1 MFELINFTSLSGEQK
16 LMVLKWRNDERIAKF
31 MKNKSVGKEEHF
43 AFLERLKSIQDKIY
57 FLVNDKA
64 MGEFIGVIS
73 FVDITKQSCEF
84 GVYKNPELKG
94 VGKKLLD
101 LIKDYAFF
109 TLKVG
114 LLKAKAYNSN
124 KKALAL
130 YENFGFRVYAKDDDF
145 SYLELKNE
153 TD

>member
-1 MFELINFTSLSGEQK
+1 MLELINFTSLSGEQK

-31 MKNKSVGKEEHF
+31 MKNKSVGKKEHF
-43 AFLERLKSIQDKIY
+43 VFLERLKSIQDKIY
-57 FLVNDKA
+57 FLVKDE
-64 MGEFIGVIS
+64 GEFIGVVS

-101 LIKDYAFF
+101 LIKEYAFF

-114 LLKAKAYNSN
+114 SLKAKAYNN
-124 KKALAL
+124 NEKALAL
-130 YENFGFRVYAKDDDF
+130 YENFGFRIYAKDNEF

>member
-1 MFELINFTSLSGEQK
+1 MLELINFTSLSGEQK

-43 AFLERLKSIQDKIY
+43 VFLERLKSIQDKIY
-57 FLVNDKA
+57 FLVKDE
-64 MGEFIGVIS
+64 GEFIGVVS
-73 FVDITKQSCEF
+73 FVDITKESCEF

-101 LIKDYAFF
+101 LIKEYAFF

-114 LLKAKAYNSN
+114 SLKAKAYNN
-124 KKALAL
+124 NEKAIAL
-130 YENFGFRVYAKDDDF
+130 YENFGFRIYAKDGEF

>member
-1 MFELINFTSLSGEQK
+1 MLELINFTSLSGEQK

-101 LIKDYAFF
+101 LIKEYAFF

-114 LLKAKAYNSN
+114 IIKAKAYNN
-124 KKALAL
+124 NEKAIAL
-130 YENFGFRVYAKDDDF
+130 YEKFGFKIYAKDDEF
-145 SYLELKNE
+145 SYLELKN
-153 TD
+153 

>member
-1 MFELINFTSLSGEQK
+1 MLELINFTSLNDEQK

-43 AFLERLKSIQDKIY
+43 TFLERLKSIQDKIY
-57 FLVNDKA
+57 FLVKDESK
-64 MGEFIGVIS
+64 FIGVIS

-101 LIKDYAFF
+101 LIKRLRFF

-114 LLKAKAYNSN
+114 SLKAKAYNN
-124 KKALAL
+124 NEKALAL
-130 YENFGFRVYAKDDDF
+130 YENFGFRIYAKDDEF
-145 SYLELKNE
+145 SYLELKKE

>member
-1 MFELINFTSLSGEQK
+1 MLELINFTSLSGEQK
-16 LMVLKWRNDERIAKF
+16 LMILKWRNDERIAKF

-101 LIKDYAFF
+101 LIKEYAFF

-114 LLKAKAYNSN
+114 IIKAKAYNN
-124 KKALAL
+124 NEKAIAL
-130 YENFGFRVYAKDDDF
+130 YEKFGFKIYAKDDEF
-145 SYLELKNE
+145 SYLELKN
-153 TD
+153 

>member
-1 MFELINFTSLSGEQK
+1 MLELINFTLLSGEQK

-31 MKNKSVGKEEHF
+31 MKNKSVGKEEYF
-43 AFLERLKSIQDKIY
+43 VFLERLKSIQDKIY
-57 FLVNDKA
+57 FLVKYES
-64 MGEFIGVIS
+64 EFIGVVS
-73 FVDITKQSCEF
+73 FVDITKESCEF

-114 LLKAKAYNSN
+114 SLKAKAYNN
-124 KKALAL
+124 NEKALAL
-130 YENFGFRVYAKDDDF
+130 YEKFGFRIYAKDDEF

>member
-1 MFELINFTSLSGEQK
+1 MLELINFTSLNDEQK

-31 MKNKSVGKEEHF
+31 MQNKSVGKEEHF
-43 AFLERLKSIQDKIY
+43 TFLERLKSIQDKIY
-57 FLVNDKA
+57 FLVKDE
-64 MGEFIGVIS
+64 GEFIGVVS
-73 FVDITKQSCEF
+73 FVDITKESCEF

-114 LLKAKAYNSN
+114 SLKAKAYNSN
-124 KKALAL
+124 EKALAL
-130 YENFGFRVYAKDDDF
+130 YKNFGFKIYAKDGEF
-145 SYLELKNE
+145 SYLELKNK

>member
-1 MFELINFTSLSGEQK
+1 MLELINFTSLSGEQK

-101 LIKDYAFF
+101 LIKEYAFF

-114 LLKAKAYNSN
+114 SLKAKAYNN
-124 KKALAL
+124 NEKALAL
-130 YENFGFRVYAKDDDF
+130 YEKFGFKIYAKDDEF

-153 TD
+153 ME

>member
-1 MFELINFTSLSGEQK
+1 MLELINFTSLSGEQK

-43 AFLERLKSIQDKIY
+43 SFLERLKSIQDKIY
-57 FLVNDKA
+57 FLVKDEC
-64 MGEFIGVIS
+64 EFIGVVS
-73 FVDITKQSCEF
+73 FVDITKESCEF

-114 LLKAKAYNSN
+114 SLKAKAYNN
-124 KKALAL
+124 NEKALAL
-130 YENFGFRVYAKDDDF
+130 YENFGFRIYAKDDEF
-145 SYLELKNE
+145 SYLELKNK

>member
-1 MFELINFTSLSGEQK
+1 MLELINFISLNDEQK

-31 MKNKSVGKEEHF
+31 MKNKIIGIEDHF
-43 AFLERLKSIQDKIY
+43 AFLERLTSIQDKLY
-57 FLVNDKA
+57 FLVKDE
-64 MGEFIGVIS
+64 GEFIGVVS
-73 FVDITKQSCEF
+73 FVDITKESCEF

-114 LLKAKAYNSN
+114 SLKAKAYNN
-124 KKALAL
+124 NEKALAL
-130 YENFGFRVYAKDDDF
+130 YENFGFRIYAKDDEF
-145 SYLELKNE
+145 SYLELKKE

>member
-1 MFELINFTSLSGEQK
+1 MLELINFTSLSGEQK

-57 FLVNDKA
+57 FLVKDE
-64 MGEFIGVIS
+64 GEFIGVVS
-73 FVDITKQSCEF
+73 FVDITKESCE
-84 GVYKNPELKG
+84 ELKG

-114 LLKAKAYNSN
+114 SLKAKAYNNN

-130 YENFGFRVYAKDDDF
+130 YENFGFRIYAKDGEF
-145 SYLELKNE
+145 SYLELKNK

>member
-1 MFELINFTSLSGEQK
+1 MLELINFTLLSGEQK

-31 MKNKSVGKEEHF
+31 MKNKSVGKEEYF
-43 AFLERLKSIQDKIY
+43 VFLERLKSIQDKIY
-57 FLVNDKA
+57 FLVKYES
-64 MGEFIGVIS
+64 EFIGVVS
-73 FVDITKQSCEF
+73 FVDITKESCEF

-114 LLKAKAYNSN
+114 SLKAKAYNN
-124 KKALAL
+124 NEKALAL
-130 YENFGFRVYAKDDDF
+130 YEKFGFRYTQKMMNLAIL
-145 SYLELKNE
+145 SLKMKR
-153 TD
+153 TSG

>member
-31 MKNKSVGKEEHF
+31 MKNKSVGKEEYF
-43 AFLERLKSIQDKIY
+43 VFLERLKSIQDKIY
-57 FLVNDKA
+57 FLVKYES
-64 MGEFIGVIS
+64 EFIGVVS
-73 FVDITKQSCEF
+73 FVDITKESCEF

-114 LLKAKAYNSN
+114 SLKAKAYNN
-124 KKALAL
+124 NEKALAL
-130 YENFGFRVYAKDDDF
+130 YEKFGFRIYAKDDEF

>member
-1 MFELINFTSLSGEQK
+1 MLELINFTSLNGEQK

>member
-1 MFELINFTSLSGEQK
+1 MLELINFISLSGEQK

-101 LIKDYAFF
+101 LIKDDAFF

>member
-1 MFELINFTSLSGEQK
+1 MLELINFTSLSGEQK

-43 AFLERLKSIQDKIY
+43 VFLERLKSIQDKIY
-57 FLVNDKA
+57 FLVKDE
-64 MGEFIGVIS
+64 GEFIGVVS
-73 FVDITKQSCEF
+73 FVDITKESCEF
-84 GVYKNPELKG
+84 GVYKNPELKS

-114 LLKAKAYNSN
+114 SLKAKAYNN
-124 KKALAL
+124 NEKALAL
-130 YENFGFRVYAKDDDF
+130 YENFGFRIYAKDDEF
-145 SYLELKNE
+145 SYLELKNG

>member
-1 MFELINFTSLSGEQK
+1 MLELINFTSLSGEQK

-43 AFLERLKSIQDKIY
+43 VFLERLKSIQDKIY
-57 FLVNDKA
+57 FLVKDE
-64 MGEFIGVIS
+64 GEFIGVVS
-73 FVDITKQSCEF
+73 FVDITKESCEF

-114 LLKAKAYNSN
+114 SLKAKAYNN
-124 KKALAL
+124 NEKALAL
-130 YENFGFRVYAKDDDF
+130 YENFGFNIYAKDDEF

>member
-1 MFELINFTSLSGEQK
+1 MLELINFTSLSDEQK

-43 AFLERLKSIQDKIY
+43 TFLERLKSIQDKIY
-57 FLVNDKA
+57 FLVKDES
-64 MGEFIGVIS
+64 EFIGVIS
-73 FVDITKQSCEF
+73 FVDITKESCEF

-114 LLKAKAYNSN
+114 SLKAKAYNN
-124 KKALAL
+124 NEKALAL
-130 YENFGFRVYAKDDDF
+130 YENFGFRIYAKDDEF
-145 SYLELKNE
+145 SYLELKKE

>member
-1 MFELINFTSLSGEQK
+1 MLELINFTSLNGEQK

-31 MKNKSVGKEEHF
+31 MKNKSVSEEEHF

-57 FLVNDKA
+57 FLVKDES
-64 MGEFIGVIS
+64 EFIGVVS
-73 FVDITKQSCEF
+73 FVDITKESCEF

-101 LIKDYAFF
+101 LIKEYAFF

-114 LLKAKAYNSN
+114 SLKAKAYNN
-124 KKALAL
+124 NEKALAL
-130 YENFGFRVYAKDDDF
+130 YENFGFKIYAKDDEF

>member
-1 MFELINFTSLSGEQK
+1 MLELINFTSLSDGQK

-57 FLVNDKA
+57 FLVKDE
-64 MGEFIGVIS
+64 G
-73 FVDITKQSCEF
+73 EF

-114 LLKAKAYNSN
+114 SLKAKAYNN
-124 KKALAL
+124 NEKALAL
-130 YENFGFRVYAKDDDF
+130 YENFGFRIYAKDDEF

>member
-1 MFELINFTSLSGEQK
+1 MLELINFTSLNGEQK

-31 MKNKSVGKEEHF
+31 MKNKSVGKEEYF
-43 AFLERLKSIQDKIY
+43 VFLERLKSIQDKIY
-57 FLVNDKA
+57 FLVKYES
-64 MGEFIGVIS
+64 EFIGVVS
-73 FVDITKQSCEF
+73 FVDITKESCEF

-114 LLKAKAYNSN
+114 SLKAKAYNN
-124 KKALAL
+124 NEKALAL
-130 YENFGFRVYAKDDDF
+130 YEKFGFRIYAKDDEF

>member
-1 MFELINFTSLSGEQK
+1 MLELINFTSLSGEQK

-31 MKNKSVGKEEHF
+31 MKNKSVGKAEHF

-57 FLVNDKA
+57 FLVKDKA
-64 MGEFIGVIS
+64 MGDFIGVVS
-73 FVDITKQSCEF
+73 FIDITKRSCEF

-101 LIKDYAFF
+101 LIKEYAFF

-114 LLKAKAYNSN
+114 LLKAKAYNN
-124 KKALAL
+124 NEKALTL
-130 YENFGFRVYAKDDDF
+130 YENFGFKIYAKDDEF

>member
-1 MFELINFTSLSGEQK
+1 MLELINFTLLSGEQK

-31 MKNKSVGKEEHF
+31 MKNKSVGKEEYF
-43 AFLERLKSIQDKIY
+43 VFLERLKSIQDKIY
-57 FLVNDKA
+57 FLVKYES
-64 MGEFIGVIS
+64 EFIGGVS
-73 FVDITKQSCEF
+73 FVDITKESCEF

-114 LLKAKAYNSN
+114 SLKAKAYNN
-124 KKALAL
+124 NEKALAL
-130 YENFGFRVYAKDDDF
+130 YEKFGFRIYAKDDEF

>member
-1 MFELINFTSLSGEQK
+1 LLELINFTLLSGEQK

-31 MKNKSVGKEEHF
+31 MKNKSVGKEEYF
-43 AFLERLKSIQDKIY
+43 VFLERLKSIQDKIY
-57 FLVNDKA
+57 FLVKYES
-64 MGEFIGVIS
+64 EFIGVVS
-73 FVDITKQSCEF
+73 FVDITKESCEF

-114 LLKAKAYNSN
+114 SLKAKAYNN
-124 KKALAL
+124 NEKALAL
-130 YENFGFRVYAKDDDF
+130 YEKFGFRIYAKDDEF

>member
-1 MFELINFTSLSGEQK
+1 
-16 LMVLKWRNDERIAKF
+16 MVLKWRNDERIAKF

>member
-1 MFELINFTSLSGEQK
+1 LLELINFTLLSGEQK

-31 MKNKSVGKEEHF
+31 MKNKSVGKEEYF
-43 AFLERLKSIQDKIY
+43 VFLERLKSIQDKIY
-57 FLVNDKA
+57 FLVKYES
-64 MGEFIGVIS
+64 EFIGVVS
-73 FVDITKQSCEF
+73 FVDITKESCEF

-114 LLKAKAYNSN
+114 SLKAKAYNN
-124 KKALAL
+124 NEKALAL
-130 YENFGFRVYAKDDDF
+130 YEKFGFRIYAKDDEF
-145 SYLELKNE
+145 SGLADENRKF
-153 TD
+153 

>member
-1 MFELINFTSLSGEQK
+1 MLELINFTLLSGEQK

-31 MKNKSVGKEEHF
+31 MKNKSVGKEEYF
-43 AFLERLKSIQDKIY
+43 VFLERLKSIQDKIY
-57 FLVNDKA
+57 FLVKYES
-64 MGEFIGVIS
+64 EFIGVVS
-73 FVDITKQSCEF
+73 FVDITKESCEF

-114 LLKAKAYNSN
+114 SLKAKAYNN
-124 KKALAL
+124 NEKAIAL
-130 YENFGFRVYAKDDDF
+130 YENFGFKIYAKDDEF
-145 SYLELKNE
+145 SYLELKKE

>member
-1 MFELINFTSLSGEQK
+1 MLELINFTSLSGEQK

-57 FLVNDKA
+57 FLVKDE
-64 MGEFIGVIS
+64 GEFIGVIS
-73 FVDITKQSCEF
+73 FVDITKESCEF

-101 LIKDYAFF
+101 LIKRLRFF
-109 TLKVG
+109 
-114 LLKAKAYNSN
+114 
-124 KKALAL
+124 
-130 YENFGFRVYAKDDDF
+130 YAK
-145 SYLELKNE
+145 SWLAKGKSL
-153 TD
+153 

>member
-1 MFELINFTSLSGEQK
+1 MLELINFTSLSGEQK

-43 AFLERLKSIQDKIY
+43 TFLERLKSIQDKIY
-57 FLVNDKA
+57 FLVKDE
-64 MGEFIGVIS
+64 GEFIGVVS
-73 FVDITKQSCEF
+73 FVDITKESCEF

-114 LLKAKAYNSN
+114 SLKAKAYNN
-124 KKALAL
+124 NEKALAL
-130 YENFGFRVYAKDDDF
+130 YENFGFRIYAKDGEF
-145 SYLELKNE
+145 SYLELKNK

>member
-1 MFELINFTSLSGEQK
+1 MLELINFTSLSGEQK

-31 MKNKSVGKEEHF
+31 MKNKSVGKEVHF

-64 MGEFIGVIS
+64 MGEFIGVVS

-101 LIKDYAFF
+101 LIKNYAFF

-114 LLKAKAYNSN
+114 RLKAKAYNN
-124 KKALAL
+124 NEKAIAL
-130 YENFGFRVYAKDDDF
+130 YENFGFRIYAKDDEF

>member
-1 MFELINFTSLSGEQK
+1 MLELINFTSLSGEQK

>member
-1 MFELINFTSLSGEQK
+1 MLELINFTLLSGEQK

-31 MKNKSVGKEEHF
+31 MKNKSVGKEEYF
-43 AFLERLKSIQDKIY
+43 VFLERLKSIQDKIY
-57 FLVNDKA
+57 FLVKYES
-64 MGEFIGVIS
+64 EFIGVVS
-73 FVDITKQSCEF
+73 FVDITKESCEF

-101 LIKDYAFF
+101 LIKNYAFF

-114 LLKAKAYNSN
+114 SLKAKAYNN
-124 KKALAL
+124 NEKALAL
-130 YENFGFRVYAKDDDF
+130 YEKFGFRIYAKDDEF

>member
-1 MFELINFTSLSGEQK
+1 MLELINFTSLSDEQK

-43 AFLERLKSIQDKIY
+43 TFLERLKSIQDKIY
-57 FLVNDKA
+57 FLVKDES
-64 MGEFIGVIS
+64 EFIGVIS
-73 FVDITKQSCEF
+73 FVDITKESCEF

-109 TLKVG
+109 TLKASS
-114 LLKAKAYNSN
+114 LKAKAYNN
-124 KKALAL
+124 NEKALAL
-130 YENFGFRVYAKDDDF
+130 YKNFGFKIYAKDDEF
-145 SYLELKNE
+145 SYLELKNK

>member
-1 MFELINFTSLSGEQK
+1 MLELINFTSLSDEQK

-43 AFLERLKSIQDKIY
+43 TFLERLKSIQDKIY
-57 FLVNDKA
+57 FLVKDES
-64 MGEFIGVIS
+64 EFIGVIS
-73 FVDITKQSCEF
+73 FVDITKESCEF

-114 LLKAKAYNSN
+114 SLKAKAYNN
-124 KKALAL
+124 NEKALSL
-130 YENFGFRVYAKDDDF
+130 YENFGFNIYAKDDEF

>member
-1 MFELINFTSLSGEQK
+1 
-16 LMVLKWRNDERIAKF
+16 MV
-31 MKNKSVGKEEHF
+31 
-43 AFLERLKSIQDKIY
+43 
-57 FLVNDKA
+57 
-64 MGEFIGVIS
+64 S
-73 FVDITKQSCEF
+73 FVDITKESCEF

-114 LLKAKAYNSN
+114 SLKAKAYNN
-124 KKALAL
+124 NEKALAL
-130 YENFGFRVYAKDDDF
+130 YENFGFRIYAKDDEF
-145 SYLELKNE
+145 SYLELKNK

>member
-1 MFELINFTSLSGEQK
+1 LLKLINFTSLSDEQK

-57 FLVNDKA
+57 FLVKDE
-64 MGEFIGVIS
+64 GEFIGVVS
-73 FVDITKQSCEF
+73 FVDITKESCEF

-101 LIKDYAFF
+101 LIKEYAFF

-114 LLKAKAYNSN
+114 SLKAKAYNN
-124 KKALAL
+124 NEKALAV
-130 YENFGFRVYAKDDDF
+130 YENFGFRIYAKDDEF

>member
-1 MFELINFTSLSGEQK
+1 MLELINFTSLSGEQK

-64 MGEFIGVIS
+64 LGEFIGVIS

-114 LLKAKAYNSN
+114 LLKAKAYNN
-124 KKALAL
+124 NEKALAL
-130 YENFGFRVYAKDDDF
+130 YENFGFRIYAKDGEF
-145 SYLELKNE
+145 SYLELKNK

>member
-1 MFELINFTSLSGEQK
+1 MLELINFTSLSGEQK
-16 LMVLKWRNDERIAKF
+16 LMVLKWRNEF

-57 FLVNDKA
+57 FLVKDEGK
-64 MGEFIGVIS
+64 FIGVVS
-73 FVDITKQSCEF
+73 FVDITKESCEF

-101 LIKDYAFF
+101 LIKEYAFF

-114 LLKAKAYNSN
+114 SLKAKAYNN
-124 KKALAL
+124 NEKALAL
-130 YENFGFRVYAKDDDF
+130 YENFGFKIYAKDDEF
-145 SYLELKNE
+145 SYLELKNK